1 MAEDL
6 KQLRARLD
14 GLKTQRAKDE
24 GALEQTMK
32 RLKDEFGCKDLDA
45 ARKLYATLRAENEQ
59 AEQAIETQATELDA
73 LINAMEQDVAGR

>member
-32 RLKDEFGCKDLDA
+32 RLKDEFGCKDLNA
-45 ARKLYATLRAENEQ
+45 ARTLYAKLRAENEQ
-59 AEQAIETQATELDA
+59 AEQTIEAQATELDA